1 MQADIGGTTV
11 RVGGMAKGSGMIHPN
26 MATMLA
32 AITTDAAVEPR
43 LWRDIMRRGAA
54 NSFNQVQPLLLKLGA
69 GSTPAACLSSELLLL
84 LPQRT
89 DACVGASLTLKLCA
103 ADFGGWGHQHE

>member
-1 MQADIGGTTV
+1 MQADIGGRLV

-43 LWRDIMRRGAA
+43 LWRDILRTGAA
-54 NSFNQVQPLLLKLGA
+54 NSFNQV
-69 GSTPAACLSSELLLL
+69 
-84 LPQRT
+84 R
-89 DACVGASLTLKLCA
+89 
-103 ADFGGWGHQHE
+103 GGWPRTRPACKVWLGCPR